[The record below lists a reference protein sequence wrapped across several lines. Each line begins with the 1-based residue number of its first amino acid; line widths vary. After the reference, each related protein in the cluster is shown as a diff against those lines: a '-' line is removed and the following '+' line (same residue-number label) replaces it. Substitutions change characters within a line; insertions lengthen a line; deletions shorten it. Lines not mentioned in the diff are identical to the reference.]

1 MPARIASFLSA
12 VTCWGLLLGTQT
24 FASAAADAPLR
35 IESRLVWGSNTE
47 SVPEGVSAKP
57 VDEKLNK
64 RLRGMFKWRHYHE
77 VEHKVIELAHK
88 KSQKVQFGKD
98 CAVKVTYLGNNQIE
112 AVYGEGD
119 SQVRKRQTL
128 KPGEIFSIGG
138 PRKNDSAWFAI
149 FSLAH

>member
-1 MPARIASFLSA
+1 MPARIVPFFYV
-12 VTCWGLLLGTQT
+12 VTCWGLFLTGQSL
-24 FASAAADAPLR
+24 SALAGDDTLR
-35 IESRLVWGSNTE
+35 VESRLVWASNSE
-47 SVPEGVSAKP
+47 SAPEGVESKP
-57 VDEKLNK
+57 VDEKLHK

-77 VEHKVIELAHK
+77 VEQKDLKLVAK
-88 KSQKVQFGKD
+88 KTQKVQFGKD

-138 PRKNDSAWFAI
+138 HRKDDSAWFAL
-149 FSLAH
+149 FSLAQ